1 MCRDICGDMCGDMCG
16 GMCGD
21 AFVDMCADVCVG
33 TCADMRVSR
42 GACLLGLAFSPIMYG
57 SKYFLYSDMYV
68 DVCRHVCWHVHKQS
82 CMPPQVGVILSQT
95 RCPGVDTCGTCVQ
108 ICV

>member
-1 MCRDICGDMCGDMCG
+1 MCRDICGDMCGDMCV
-16 GMCGD
+16 GMCAD
-21 AFVDMCADVCVG
+21 VYVDMCAD
-33 TCADMRVSR
+33 MRESR
-42 GACLLGLAFSPIMYG
+42 GACLLGLAFSRAVHG
-57 SKYFLYSDMYV
+57 LKYFLYLDMCM